1 MNSKPPVAQDTASQQ
16 VEGRVVAV
24 IVAAGE
30 TTAKG
35 GFDRIFSDLAGKPI
49 LAHAVAVFEAC
60 PCVDEIIVVT
70 SAGSLSRTW
79 RLVSEQAWHKV
90 TKIVPGGTRRQDSVM
105 AGLQEVGECTWVL
118 IHDGARPLVTAEH
131 ITACLSAAKECGAA
145 ILAVPT
151 REAVKMVNA
160 ELKVRGTPD
169 RSTLWLAQTPQAFR
183 KDLIV
188 EAYRGAFGEV
198 SDDSVLIERQ
208 NHPVKVC
215 MGAYENIKIN
225 TAEDLKCAEVLVRNR
240 LGS

>member
-1 MNSKPPVAQDTASQQ
+1 MNSTTPEALAVAKQP

-30 TTAKG
+30 ATTKG
-35 GFDRIFSDLAGKPI
+35 SFDRIFSDLAGKPV

-60 PCVDEIIVVT
+60 PAVHEVIVV
-70 SAGSLSRTW
+70 AGASSLSRTW
-79 RLVSEQAWHKV
+79 RLAAEQGWRKV
-90 TKIVPGGTRRQDSVM
+90 TKIVPGGPRRQDSVQ
-105 AGLQEVGECTWVL
+105 AGLQEVGECEWVL
-118 IHDGARPLVTAEH
+118 IHDGARPLVTGEQ
-131 ITACLSAAKECGAA
+131 IIACLSAAKEYGAA

-160 ELKVRGTPD
+160 ELKVRATPD

-183 KDLIV
+183 KDLILH
-188 EAYRGAFGEV
+188 AYRDAFGEV

-215 MGAYENIKIN
+215 LGSYDNIKI
-225 TAEDLKCAEVLVRNR
+225 TAPEDLRCAQVLLRGR
-240 LGS
+240 